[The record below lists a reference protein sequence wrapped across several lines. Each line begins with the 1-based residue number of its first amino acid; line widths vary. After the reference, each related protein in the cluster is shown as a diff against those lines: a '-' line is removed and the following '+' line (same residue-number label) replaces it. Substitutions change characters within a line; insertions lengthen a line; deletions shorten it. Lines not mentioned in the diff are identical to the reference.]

1 MMHILIQ
8 IWKWLMQPKLWRF
21 VGFVSSIV
29 GLLCYGLSSSF
40 NYLFGDW
47 NLLKIFLYSVFS
59 LIISLIILFAKTWQH
74 STSLRFKAHAAFLV
88 LTITSLYSFFFDKV
102 MNGKPDAYSLL
113 SCAAFAIM
121 LLSLSRKTQCGFE
134 VDLLYF
140 FLGCL
145 IVQLMKIKL
154 QLFIVGAA
162 FGYLI
167 IILRSSFSSIDV
179 VIYNEDLTSPQDEN
193 LVIIEVNSDSL
204 QLTSTDI
211 GSSMVEQLSNY
222 VKALRQ
228 ENSNII
234 EKLGDDSGFIMSDP
248 DFMIKALPTETI
260 DNLHK
265 TAKLMVSAG
274 FEKDFSDVYISCRK
288 ECLVES
294 LTRLGFKK
302 LNIEDIQMLSWMEI
316 EDGLERW
323 IKASKLALKILF
335 PTERRLCDRVFFGFS
350 SIADL
355 SFMNVCMEFTLQLL
369 NFADAIAIG
378 SQSPERLFKV
388 IDMFETMRDL
398 IPEFECLFRDQ
409 YSLSLQNEATTIWK
423 KLGEAIRGIFM
434 KLDNLIRRDRAKA
447 AVPGGGLHPITRY
460 VMNYLR
466 AACRSRQTL
475 EQVFEDYGHPLKEY
489 PKIDDRMSSSS
500 SLSVQMDWIMQLLES
515 NLEAKSKIY
524 KDPALCYVFLM
535 NNCRYIVQK
544 AEDSELGSLL
554 GDDWIK
560 KHTAKIRQYHVQYQ
574 IRSWNKVFGFLKV
587 KYNGLIPPK
596 GVAKSM
602 KKKLKSFNM
611 VFDDLCRVQSS
622 WFIFDKQLREEIRIS
637 IEKLLLPAYEN
648 FMARFHNI
656 AEVGKHAEK
665 YIKYETEEIEA
676 RLNDLFQGSS
686 GSTGSRK
693 RS

>member
-1 MMHILIQ
+1 
-8 IWKWLMQPKLWRF
+8 PKLWRF

-154 QLFIVGAA
+154 QLFIVGAG

-288 ECLVES
+288 ECLVEC

-316 EDGLERW
+316 EDGLKRW

-350 SIADL
+350 STADL

-378 SQSPERLFKV
+378 SRSHERLFSV

-398 IPEFECLFRDQ
+398 IPEFESLFRDQ

-434 KLDNLIRRDRAKA
+434 KLENLIRRDRAKA

-500 SLSVQMDWIMQLLES
+500 SLSVQMDWIMELLES

-574 IRSWNKVFGFLKV
+574 
-587 KYNGLIPPK
+587 
-596 GVAKSM
+596 
-602 KKKLKSFNM
+602 
-611 VFDDLCRVQSS
+611 
-622 WFIFDKQLREEIRIS
+622 
-637 IEKLLLPAYEN
+637 
-648 FMARFHNI
+648 
-656 AEVGKHAEK
+656 
-665 YIKYETEEIEA
+665 
-676 RLNDLFQGSS
+676 
-686 GSTGSRK
+686 
-693 RS
+693 